1 MRIPSHTGM
10 RLMRHLIL
18 PVLAGVLAFGFSGT
32 ENLRNV
38 YPEPEAH
45 HPRVA
50 KKLASILP
58 RLHYNHQELSDSL
71 SSIIYEGYV
80 IESLDPNKA
89 NFLAS
94 DLQEFEEFRYLMDD
108 FLLRGNLE
116 PAYYIFSI
124 FKKRYNNRID
134 YALSCLNK
142 GFDFSKKEVY
152 EFDRENKSW
161 ARSTTELDEYW
172 RQRVKNDALNLKLA
186 GKEWDDI
193 VETLTKRYENQRRV
207 VNQYDGEDVF
217 QLYMNAF
224 TEAFDPHTNYLSPFD
239 SEGFKIRMQ
248 LSLEGIG
255 AQLTRDSEYTKV
267 VRIIPGGPAD
277 RSGQLKAED
286 RIIGVGQGE
295 DGEVVD
301 VVGWKLDDVV
311 DKIRGKKG
319 TVVRL
324 EILPADESH
333 LGTTKIISLVRDKV
347 KLEDAAAKSDTLHL
361 RHQGKEYVFG
371 IIELQSFYAD
381 IQAQSRGDRNYRSC
395 SRDVRKLL
403 KKLQSQD
410 VDGVIIDLRNNGG
423 GSLSEAI
430 KLSGLFIRKG
440 PVVQVRNSTGYI
452 EVNNDP
458 DPDVAYDGPLA
469 VLVNRYSAS
478 ASEIFAAAIQDYQRG
493 VIIGSQT
500 YGKGTVQHLLPIE
513 RFLRNETAKLGQVK
527 LTIAKFYRINGGS
540 TQHTGVIPDI
550 PFPSRYSIEHV
561 GESARKNALPWDQIA
576 PVSYSAYGNLKK
588 AIPQLLQQSKLRQAE
603 NIEFKFLRDDYQES
617 QKMRARTFISLNE
630 AERKSERDRA
640 EKKRFMRENE
650 RRKHHGLPPLK
661 EGEDIPKDEDRQDPM
676 LLESAYILVD
686 LLAFSDEGLTGY
698 FR

>member
-1 MRIPSHTGM
+1 MRTSSHAGK
-10 RLMRHLIL
+10 RLLRHLAL
-18 PVLAGVLAFGFSGT
+18 PILAGFLAYGFSGN
-32 ENLRNV
+32 ENLRYTN
-38 YPEPEAH
+38 PEPEAH

-50 KKLASILP
+50 KKLANILP
-58 RLHYNHQELSDSL
+58 RLHYNHQDLSDSL
-71 SSIIYEGYV
+71 SGIIYEGYV

-94 DLQEFEEFRYLMDD
+94 DVQEFEEFRYLMDD

-124 FKKRYNNRID
+124 FKKRYNERID
-134 YALSCLNK
+134 FALHCLQK
-142 GFDFSKKEVY
+142 GFDFTKKEVY
-152 EFDRENKSW
+152 EFDRENKAW
-161 ARSTTELDEYW
+161 ARTPAELDEYW

-186 GKEWDDI
+186 GKEWDEI
-193 VETLTKRYENQRRV
+193 VEILTKRYENQRRV

-217 QLYMNAF
+217 QLFMNAF

-277 RSGQLKAED
+277 RSGLLKAED
-286 RIIGVGQGE
+286 RIVGVGQGE
-295 DGEVVD
+295 DGEILD

-371 IIELQSFYAD
+371 VIELQSFYAD

-395 SRDVRKLL
+395 SRDVRKLIRKL
-403 KKLQSQD
+403 KGQG

-430 KLSGLFIRKG
+430 KLTGLFIRKG

-458 DPDVAYDGPLA
+458 DPDVIYDGPLA

-493 VIIGSQT
+493 IIIGSQT

-550 PFPSRYSIEHV
+550 VFPSRYSIAHV

-576 PVSYSAYGNLKK
+576 PVNFSAYGNLKK
-588 AIPQLLQQSKLRQAE
+588 AIPKLDLLSKARRAE
-603 NIEFKFLRDDYQES
+603 NIEFKFLRDDIAETE
-617 QKMRARTFISLNE
+617 KMRSRKVISLNE
-630 AERKSERDRA
+630 MERRQERDKA
-640 EKKRFMRENE
+640 EKKRFNRENE
-650 RRKHHGLPPLK
+650 RRKHLGLPLLK
-661 EGEDIPKDEDRQDPM
+661 EGEDIPKDDDRNDPM
-676 LLESAYILVD
+676 LVESGYILVD
-686 LLAFSDEGLTGY
+686 LIGFSRDGLTGY